1 MPRQQQGRHDP
12 ERDWRREPQGRYSS
26 EHARRSVR
34 GDEDERR
41 FERMGGEDER
51 LRHQGLEMDE
61 GAEPR
66 EFGQDERGRYRMSG
80 SRDATG
86 YGEEWPETYRSDF
99 SGPAPQRYR
108 DSWSERQSGPYRSP
122 ETGRS
127 ISEDQYRQE
136 AHYHRSRPYTG
147 FSGRVSEFGYEDP
160 SWAVPQMGRAGGVT
174 MRRYPE
180 PGEGFKRHREPDEG
194 FRGIGPR
201 NYARSDDRIREDVC
215 DELSDDGEIDAR
227 EIDIEVKDREVT
239 LTGTVPDRYMK
250 HRAEDIA
257 DSCRG
262 VKDVHNRIRV
272 QKHGSEE
279 ERSAPSDG
287 GLGRTSREGRS
298 ASSRKSK
305 S

>member
-12 ERDWRREPQGRYSS
+12 EPDWRREPQGRYSS
-26 EHARRSVR
+26 ERARRSVR

-41 FERMGGEDER
+41 SERMGPQDER
-51 LRHQGLEMDE
+51 LPPYQGYEMDE
-61 GAEPR
+61 GTEPR

-80 SRDATG
+80 RRDDTG
-86 YGEEWPETYRSDF
+86 YGHEWPETYRSDF
-99 SGPAPQRYR
+99 SGQAPQRYR

-122 ETGRS
+122 VTGRN
-127 ISEDQYRQE
+127 IREDQYRQE

-160 SWAVPQMGRAGGVT
+160 TWAVPQMGRAGGATVE
-174 MRRYPE
+174 RYTE
-180 PGEGFKRHREPDEG
+180 PGEGFSG
-194 FRGIGPR
+194 VGPR

-215 DELSDDGEIDAR
+215 DEISDDGEIDAR
-227 EIDIEVKDREVT
+227 DIDIEVKDREVT
-239 LTGTVPDRYMK
+239 LTGTVPERYMK

-262 VKDVHNRIRV
+262 VKDVHNRMRV
-272 QKHGSEE
+272 RKRGSEE
-279 ERSAPSDG
+279 EHSASADRGPRQTSKG
-287 GLGRTSREGRS
+287 GKS
-298 ASSRKSK
+298 ASSRKRK

>member
-1 MPRQQQGRHDP
+1 MPRQQQGRHER

-41 FERMGGEDER
+41 FERLDREDER
-51 LRHQGLEMDE
+51 LPRYQGYEMDE

-80 SRDATG
+80 RRDDAG
-86 YGEEWPETYRSDF
+86 YGDEWPETYRSDF

-122 ETGRS
+122 ETGRN

-160 SWAVPQMGRAGGVT
+160 SWAVPQMGRTGGST

-180 PGEGFKRHREPDEG
+180 PGEGFSG
-194 FRGIGPR
+194 VGPR
-201 NYARSDDRIREDVC
+201 NYARSDDRVREDVC
-215 DELSDDGEIDAR
+215 DEISDDGEIDAR
-227 EIDIEVKDREVT
+227 DIDIEVRDREVT
-239 LTGTVPDRYMK
+239 LTGTVPERYMK

-262 VKDVHNRIRV
+262 VKDVHNRLRV
-272 QKHGSEE
+272 QKRGSEE
-279 ERSAPSDG
+279 ERSASADG
-287 GLGRTSREGRS
+287 GSRRTPDGGKST
-298 ASSRKSK
+298 SSRKRK